1 MSVVTLCD
9 RFSSCGFAARS
20 VVAVVSLPAVAV
32 LSLPA
37 VAVPG
42 FAASSA
48 TIRSLTDCVF
58 ITSMRCRTT
67 GAVTASSAH
76 YTPSQPLHLPA
87 VHLVHRNRRQWY
99 VHVKWSTSIWSRADI
114 VPQKHDVFQPC
125 CMLKWSCAGHDEF
138 CRARMPSCFV
148 MDRTWTCIWT
158 EL

>member
-58 ITSMRCRTT
+58 IMSMCCRTT
-67 GAVTASSAH
+67 GAVQLQVPT
-76 YTPSQPLHLPA
+76 TLL
-87 VHLVHRNRRQWY
+87 RNL
-99 VHVKWSTSIWSRADI
+99 SICRLSILSIGIADNGM
-114 VPQKHDVFQPC
+114 F
-125 CMLKWSCAGHDEF
+125 
-138 CRARMPSCFV
+138 
-148 MDRTWTCIWT
+148 T
-158 EL
+158 

>member
-58 ITSMRCRTT
+58 ITSMCCRTT
-67 GAVTASSAH
+67 GARLQVPT
-76 YTPSQPLHLPA
+76 TLL
-87 VHLVHRNRRQWY
+87 RNL
-99 VHVKWSTSIWSRADI
+99 SICRLSILSIGIADNGM
-114 VPQKHDVFQPC
+114 F
-125 CMLKWSCAGHDEF
+125 
-138 CRARMPSCFV
+138 
-148 MDRTWTCIWT
+148 T
-158 EL
+158 